1 MIHEK
6 RLTKILQ
13 NFEYYLYKT
22 IISRHS
28 ILNFKLYIVIRENI
42 RI

>member
-1 MIHEK
+1 MK
-6 RLTKILQ
+6 KYLMKILM

-28 ILNFKLYIVIRENI
+28 ILNKLYIVIRENI

>member
-28 ILNFKLYIVIRENI
+28 ILNKLYIVIRENI